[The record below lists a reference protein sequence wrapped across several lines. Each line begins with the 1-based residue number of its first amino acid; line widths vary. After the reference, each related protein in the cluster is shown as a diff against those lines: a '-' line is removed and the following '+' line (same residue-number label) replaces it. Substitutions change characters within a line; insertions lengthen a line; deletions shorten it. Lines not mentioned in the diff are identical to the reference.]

1 MYDGSHS
8 VTFILTNGDRYNSW
22 KDWFLIPATAPVVAA
37 PTERTSYVTVPG
49 RSGSWDLSQAVA
61 GRPVFDDREGSW
73 EFYVDNGH
81 FAWQTVYSTVM
92 AALQGRRMRVI
103 LEDDPSYYYE
113 GAVWVDKPSREKN
126 FSKITL
132 KYRLA
137 PYKKEITDSTQDW
150 VWDSFNFET
159 DVVREYEGIVVDGSY
174 TLNIRGTSQPVYPSI
189 ILVSG
194 SLNLQVLRGQTE
206 IYNAAVASGTSQP
219 VLLELG
225 LYQFIFTGTGTVSV
239 VYRGGVF

>member
-22 KDWFLIPATAPVVAA
+22 KDWFLIPTSAPVAAA
-37 PTERTSYVTVPG
+37 PAERTSYVTVPG
-49 RSGSWDLSQAVA
+49 RSGSWDLSQSVA
-61 GRPVFDDREGSW
+61 GRPTFDDREGSW

-92 AALQGRRMRVI
+92 AALQGRRMKVI

-137 PYKKEITDSTQDW
+137 PYKKELTSSMEDW
-150 VWDSFNFET
+150 AWDTFNFET
-159 DVVREYEGIVVDGSY
+159 DVVREYGSIAVSGSY
-174 TLNIRGTSQPVYPSI
+174 TLDLRGTPEPLYPTI
-189 ILVSG
+189 TLLSG
-194 SLNLQVLRGQTE
+194 SLNLQVYRGQTE
-206 IYNAAVASGTSQP
+206 IYNAALATGASAP
-219 VLLELG
+219 VLVELG
-225 LYQFIFTGTGTVSV
+225 LYRFIFTGTGTVRV
-239 VYRGGVF
+239 AYRGGVF